1 MKTAHVTGL
10 EFLETFTH
18 NGNTFHQYRIALD
31 DGTRGICN
39 AKTSPPWYGEGTE
52 VAYTITEAN
61 GHLSKIR
68 IGRPGFEANTSP
80 GSGSTPRRSG
90 WPGSGGPSGSVL
102 TRWAIDAAIQYTIA
116 SGSAASIDQIE
127 ARALNLIDLHNK
139 ITKTINDPK
148 P

>member
-10 EFLETFTH
+10 EFLETFNH

-52 VAYTITEAN
+52 VAYTIAEAN

-80 GSGSTPRRSG
+80 GSGSTPRSSG
-90 WPGSGGPSGSVL
+90 SPSGSVL
-102 TRWAIDAAIQYTIA
+102 ARWAIDAAIQYTIA
-116 SGSAASIDQIE
+116 SGSGASIDQIE

-139 ITKTINDPK
+139 IKKQQDPTT
-148 P
+148 